1 MSRANR
7 LNSLAAAALRSQPDG
22 RLASLARNGYS
33 QGFEE
38 IARRYRASLVHFAG
52 SIVPAHRAEDVVQD
66 ALVKAYRSLPKSDR
80 DLNLRPWLYQIVRNT
95 ALNDL
100 RDERVHDHLDENWDG
115 VRQPPDVAA
124 HRAELAALVA
134 RIRELPAP
142 QREAL
147 VKREL
152 EGRSHEEIAEILGAT
167 PGAVRAL
174 IYRARTTLRGGVG
187 MLIPMPVLRAL
198 LDAGPQQTEAAGLG
212 IGGAAAGLSAG
223 SGGAIA
229 LKASAALVVGALA
242 VGSGVAMKNRDG
254 NDNRGDPAAL
264 ASKAKGGARQRPGG
278 SLKLADGSRLAGP
291 SGHGSGSD
299 SRGGPGPGGDSGH
312 GSSDSGGDSGPSGGS
327 GEGSGE
333 DHSGSGGGN
342 APRGSGGGE
351 EGHGGS
357 TGGRGHGSGTSGEG
371 GEAHGGSSA
380 SSGHGSG
387 DSGDSGSGTSGS
399 GSSGHGSGSSVGS
412 SGSGSGDSGDSG
424 SGTSGSGSS
433 GPSSEGGHDAVEEPS
448 TSRN

>member
-1 MSRANR
+1 MAPP
-7 LNSLAAAALRSQPDG
+7 AV
-22 RLASLARNGYS
+22 SLARNGYS

-66 ALVKAYRSLPKSDR
+66 ALVKAYRSLPKSDQ

-100 RDERVHDHLDENWDG
+100 RDERVHGSPRRELG
-115 VRQPPDVAA
+115 RRPAAAGCLRLTAPSSPPS
-124 HRAELAALVA
+124 VA

-152 EGRSHEEIAEILGAT
+152 EGRSHEEIAEILGGH
-167 PGAVRAL
+167 PRRCQGL
-174 IYRARTTLRGGVG
+174 DLPRARTTLRGGVG

-223 SGGAIA
+223 GGGAIA
-229 LKASAALVVGALA
+229 LKASAARVGALA

-264 ASKAKGGARQRPGG
+264 ASKAK
-278 SLKLADGSRLAGP
+278 
-291 SGHGSGSD
+291 
-299 SRGGPGPGGDSGH
+299 
-312 GSSDSGGDSGPSGGS
+312 
-327 GEGSGE
+327 
-333 DHSGSGGGN
+333 
-342 APRGSGGGE
+342 RGSAP
-351 EGHGGS
+351 
-357 TGGRGHGSGTSGEG
+357 TPRW
-371 GEAHGGSSA
+371 
-380 SSGHGSG
+380 
-387 DSGDSGSGTSGS
+387 D
-399 GSSGHGSGSSVGS
+399 
-412 SGSGSGDSGDSG
+412 
-424 SGTSGSGSS
+424 
-433 GPSSEGGHDAVEEPS
+433 P
-448 TSRN
+448 